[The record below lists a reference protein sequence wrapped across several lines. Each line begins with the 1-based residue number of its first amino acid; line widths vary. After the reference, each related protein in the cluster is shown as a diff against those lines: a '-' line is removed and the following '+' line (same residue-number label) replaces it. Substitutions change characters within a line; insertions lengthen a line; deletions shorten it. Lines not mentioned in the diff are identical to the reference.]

1 MNDVYFLGGSIAGLI
16 LAIVII
22 AIVVPKVKSLQRRK
36 ALEQIL
42 ERYQYSQSRQ
52 ALIRYVMLNR
62 QCSED
67 IAYQRLATFVQ
78 RHTPLDDTIN
88 TDRMSARDRQ
98 SLLDAAQSIL
108 IHDPDEIDKI

>member
-16 LAIVII
+16 LVIVII
-22 AIVVPKVKSLQRRK
+22 AIVAPKVKSLQRRK

-42 ERYQYSQSRQ
+42 ERQQHSQSRQ
-52 ALIRYVMLNR
+52 ALVRYVMLNR

-78 RHTPLDDTIN
+78 RHAPLNDAIN
-88 TDRMSARDRQ
+88 TDRMSERDMQ

-108 IHDPDEIDKI
+108 LHDPDAIDKI